1 MGSIS
6 NEYHNKTLF
15 YGGGG
20 NLVGLYSK
28 FSSNCKKFIEKNKND
43 NKIII
48 LPHTIKSEDIFLSNL
63 NDNIIIFCREETSY
77 NYVLKVFNHKKNVYL
92 SKDMAFYINNLNKYK
107 IIKGNGVCN
116 AYRTDIE
123 KTNIKIPEDNSD
135 LSLTLNKP
143 GNTKKI
149 NVIKDVSLSIF
160 DHLSKFKTINTNR
173 LHIAIAGSL
182 LDKKVNFYRNS
193 YYKNTNF
200 I

>member
-1 MGSIS
+1 
-6 NEYHNKTLF
+6 
-15 YGGGG
+15 
-20 NLVGLYSK
+20 
-28 FSSNCKKFIEKNKND
+28 
-43 NKIII
+43 
-48 LPHTIKSEDIFLSNL
+48 
-63 NDNIIIFCREETSY
+63 
-77 NYVLKVFNHKKNVYL
+77 
-92 SKDMAFYINNLNKYK
+92 MAFYINNLNKYK